1 MSDVTAIA
9 RGIQHRTHNDG
20 PVWMDRQS
28 NLQRTLNDFKALT
41 PEQRN
46 QVATKLTYDDLQEL
60 ADDVNSRGLGGAAG
74 LSADEK
80 RDLFTTLAQGL
91 DGTQLNRLTRAFE
104 DRNDIRLLT
113 YAISRHA
120 SVEVQAEFIRQTIQP
135 QSQEMQ
141 AEICSRPLQGSPFG
155 FRTSG
160 RTGLDLGLYHEHIF
174 YSNQTNTGYG
184 SEGAFSESSRNG
196 YQCAPEKY
204 NGEVMQQAVANIRSQ
219 PNWTAS
225 DYDVVTH
232 NCQDFVSEV
241 LAEYQALMARNEVVS
256 NTLQE
261 LNQMRP
267 H

>member
-1 MSDVTAIA
+1 MSDVAAVA
-9 RGIQHRTHNDG
+9 RGIQYRTHNDG
-20 PVWMDRQS
+20 LASLNRQS

-46 QVATKLTYDDLQEL
+46 QVATKLTYDDLQ
-60 ADDVNSRGLGGAAG
+60 
-74 LSADEK
+74 
-80 RDLFTTLAQGL
+80 
-91 DGTQLNRLTRAFE
+91 
-104 DRNDIRLLT
+104 
-113 YAISRHA
+113 
-120 SVEVQAEFIRQTIQP
+120 AEFIRQTIQP
-135 QSQEMQ
+135 QSQEIQ
-141 AEICSRPLQGSPFG
+141 AEACSRPLQGSPFG

-196 YQCAPEKY
+196 YQCAPEQY
-204 NGEVMQQAVANIRSQ
+204 NGEIMQQAVANIRSQ